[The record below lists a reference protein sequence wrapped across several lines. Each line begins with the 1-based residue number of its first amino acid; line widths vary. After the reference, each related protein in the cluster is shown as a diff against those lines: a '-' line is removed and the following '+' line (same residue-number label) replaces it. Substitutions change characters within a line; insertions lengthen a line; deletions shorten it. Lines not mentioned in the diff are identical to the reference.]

1 MIPFRLTRRCHPAA
15 VCGQPA
21 SRRARAAVPRGRRL
35 TTLAGAC
42 LAAVLAGWPA
52 MLAGEGPAAG
62 SGGPSVSAVLT
73 AVQEPQAR
81 ILNPGPPT
89 GLAATAANG
98 RVTLS
103 WSPPASNGGAAIIGY
118 DVYMGTSSRGE
129 SASPV
134 NGGLIAGTSYTVSGL
149 ANGTTY
155 YFTADAVNDAN
166 LHSVAS
172 AEASATPAAPVTV
185 PGAPRGLVAT
195 AGDAQVSLSWKAPSS
210 DGGATITGYRVYQ
223 GASGKPVASVT
234 GTAATVKSLSNGTTY
249 SFKVTAVNKAGEGT
263 ASGAASAT
271 PAAAVTKPGAP
282 NGLAAS
288 PGNGKV
294 TLSWKAPGSNGGAA
308 ISGYEIY
315 RGTSPGG
322 ESGTPLNASLVAGTS
337 YTVTGLTNATTYYFT
352 VAAVNKA
359 KLQGGKSGEASATP
373 AAASASA
380 SASASSSASASASAG
395 ASATGQASA
404 SPSGGATAAAAGT
417 PGAPTG
423 LTATPG
429 NGEVGLSWTAPATAG
444 GAAPASYHVYE
455 GTSPGFTLGT
465 PVTSTSGTHATV
477 TGLTNG
483 TTYYFVVTAVDVGGT
498 VSGAS
503 GEASA
508 QPLATAVL
516 ASDTTKVPKPVI
528 VSLAAVAVAAIAAAG
543 ALTAHRLRKRPR
555 KRPSAGPLADVRAV
569 PEMGPPSP
577 VNLHEIASHASAAES
592 ASHEGAS
599 HEVFLPETYVVRLEP
614 LPAAIITTLEEIGV

>member
-1 MIPFRLTRRCHPAA
+1 
-15 VCGQPA
+15 V
-21 SRRARAAVPRGRRL
+21 
-35 TTLAGAC
+35 AGTC
-42 LAAVLAGWPA
+42 LIAVLAGWPA
-52 MLAGEGPAAG
+52 MLAGAGPPAGSAAG
-62 SGGPSVSAVLT
+62 GGGPGVSVVLT
-73 AVQEPQAR
+73 AVREPQAR

-89 GLAATAANG
+89 GLSATAGNG

-103 WSPPASNGGAAIIGY
+103 WSPPASDGGAAIIGY

-134 NGGLIAGTSYTVSGL
+134 NGGLITGTSYTVSGL
-149 ANGTTY
+149 ANGTRY
-155 YFTADAVNDAN
+155 YFTADAVNRAN
-166 LHSVAS
+166 LHSTAS
-172 AEASATPAAPVTV
+172 AEASATPAAPVTA
-185 PGAPRGLVAT
+185 PGAPRGLGAT

-210 DGGATITGYRVYQ
+210 DGGAAITGYRVYQ
-223 GASGKPVASVT
+223 GTSKKPVASVT
-234 GTAATVKSLSNGTTY
+234 GTATTVKNLSNGTTY
-249 SFKVTAVNKAGEGT
+249 SFKVTAVNKAGEGP

-271 PAAAVTKPGAP
+271 PTAAVTKPGLP
-282 NGLAAS
+282 NGLTAS

-294 TLSWKAPGSNGGAA
+294 TLSWKAPGSDGGSG

-322 ESGTPLNASLVAGTS
+322 ESGTPVNASLVAGTS
-337 YTVTGLTNATTYYFT
+337 YTVTGLTNGTIYYFT

-373 AAASASA
+373 AA
-380 SASASSSASASASAG
+380 SASASSSAAASASA
-395 ASATGQASA
+395 TGPASA
-404 SPSGGATAAAAGT
+404 SPSGGATATAAGT

-429 NGEVGLSWTAPATAG
+429 NGEVGLSWTAPASAS
-444 GAAPASYHVYE
+444 GAAPASYHLYE
-455 GTSPGFTLGT
+455 GTSPGFTLGA
-465 PVTSTSGTHATV
+465 PVTSTTGTHATV
-477 TGLTNG
+477 SGLTNG
-483 TTYYFVVTAVDVGGT
+483 TTYYFVVTAADASGT
-498 VSGAS
+498 VSGSS

-516 ASDTTKVPKPVI
+516 ASATKQVPKPVI
-528 VSLAAVAVAAIAAAG
+528 VSLAAVAAAAIAAAG
-543 ALTAHRLRKRPR
+543 ALTARRLRKRPR
-555 KRPSAGPLADVRAV
+555 KRPQAAPPADVRAV

-577 VNLHEIASHASAAES
+577 VKIHEIASHASAAEN
-592 ASHEGAS
+592 AS